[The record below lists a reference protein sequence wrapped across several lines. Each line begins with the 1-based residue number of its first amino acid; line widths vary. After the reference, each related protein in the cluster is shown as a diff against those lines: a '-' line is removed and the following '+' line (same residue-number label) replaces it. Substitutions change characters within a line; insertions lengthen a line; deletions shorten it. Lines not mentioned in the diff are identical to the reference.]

1 MVWIVYPLIN
11 LKENEELK
19 ICEVHYLFFH
29 RWIHWV
35 IWVVLKPVIPVY
47 KDYVSMISLCSK
59 ARMKQQQY
67 LKIHTHVCS
76 HASEMLLRV
85 IWQLN
90 YKYLKKICI
99 FFLLFFFIYNE
110 LWFETKWKWA
120 RHTKRSR
127 LQIKNFILSKIR
139 D

>member
-1 MVWIVYPLIN
+1 M
-11 LKENEELK
+11 
-19 ICEVHYLFFH
+19 
-29 RWIHWV
+29 
-35 IWVVLKPVIPVY
+35 IPVY

-99 FFLLFFFIYNE
+99 IFLLFFFYIMNCDLKLNE
-110 LWFETKWKWA
+110 NEPGILKDLGYKL
-120 RHTKRSR
+120 R
-127 LQIKNFILSKIR
+127 ILS
-139 D
+139 

>member
-1 MVWIVYPLIN
+1 M
-11 LKENEELK
+11 
-19 ICEVHYLFFH
+19 
-29 RWIHWV
+29 
-35 IWVVLKPVIPVY
+35 IPVY

-99 FFLLFFFIYNE
+99 IFFLLFFFIYIMNCDLKLNE
-110 LWFETKWKWA
+110 NEPGILKDLGYKL
-120 RHTKRSR
+120 R
-127 LQIKNFILSKIR
+127 ILS
-139 D
+139 